1 MLRLLLCELLDEV
14 RHDEGGE
21 EHGEAGFG
29 HWVHNGSLFGV
40 LIIHHEI
47 TAKDKKITSVS
58 GQRFYV
64 ETGFCRVL
72 SELLPGPLDQLDLD
86 DVADDEPN
94 DVTHGKSSQGLVSF
108 IIPQENT
115 ATDKNRRAVGFN

>member
-1 MLRLLLCELLDEV
+1 VLRFFRCELLDEV

-21 EHGEAGFG
+21 DHNEAGFG
-29 HWVHNGSLFGV
+29 HLVHGDSLFGV

-72 SELLPGPLDQLDLD
+72 SELLPGPLDQLDHD

-115 ATDKNRRAVGFN
+115 ATYKNRRAVGFN